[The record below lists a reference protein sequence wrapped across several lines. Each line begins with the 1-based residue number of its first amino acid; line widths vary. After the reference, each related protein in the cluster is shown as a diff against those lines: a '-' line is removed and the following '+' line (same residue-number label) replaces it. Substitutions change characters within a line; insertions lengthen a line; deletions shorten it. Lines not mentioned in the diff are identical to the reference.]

1 MNLILYYIINY
12 LILNQI
18 PMRTQRLAFI
28 AISNP
33 LGLIV
38 GGVALAAWEIYEY
51 KRDQAPAP
59 VE

>member
-1 MNLILYYIINY
+1 
-12 LILNQI
+12 
-18 PMRTQRLAFI
+18 MRTQRLAFI

-38 GGVALAAWEIYEY
+38 GGIAVAAWEIYEY
-51 KRDQAPAP
+51 KRDQSSAP